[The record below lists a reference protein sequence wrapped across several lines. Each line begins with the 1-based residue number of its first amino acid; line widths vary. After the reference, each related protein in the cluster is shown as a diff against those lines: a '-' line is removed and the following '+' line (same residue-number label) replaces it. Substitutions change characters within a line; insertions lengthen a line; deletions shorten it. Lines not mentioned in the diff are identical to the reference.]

1 MAAAV
6 RLAVNSLDERYPG
19 IPLHI
24 VGYSNGAA
32 LAVNYALTSVQDN
45 RAPAVDRLVLLSPQ
59 IGVTSLAAFAV
70 WQARLGYLLGMD
82 KVAWND
88 ILPEYDPFK
97 YGSFAINAGD
107 VSYRITAEIQ
117 RQIDA
122 LNEKGLISQ
131 VPPILAFSSVVDAT
145 VHAPALVR
153 HLFNRLEPGGHE
165 LVFYDVNRMA
175 GLTELYKF
183 DPQEMIDSVRE
194 KMARSFSLSLLTNE
208 HINSRFVVERN
219 WPAGLES
226 FTEESLGIAWPQDVF
241 SLSHVAL
248 PFPENDPLYGGKPD
262 SSNPGIHLGN
272 LAFRGERG
280 TLQVSPAAMLRQ
292 RWNLFY
298 DYQQQR
304 ILEFLSLQ

>member
-1 MAAAV
+1 
-6 RLAVNSLDERYPG
+6 
-19 IPLHI
+19 
-24 VGYSNGAA
+24 
-32 LAVNYALTSVQDN
+32 
-45 RAPAVDRLVLLSPQ
+45 
-59 IGVTSLAAFAV
+59 
-70 WQARLGYLLGMD
+70 
-82 KVAWND
+82 
-88 ILPEYDPFK
+88 
-97 YGSFAINAGD
+97 
-107 VSYRITAEIQ
+107 
-117 RQIDA
+117 

-175 GLTELYKF
+175 GLTELYKY

-208 HINSRFVVERN
+208 HANSRWVVVRN

-226 FTEESLGIAWPQDVF
+226 STEESLGIQWPQDVF